1 VHHLRIEF
9 FAGLFARRAD
19 SDLDRKRCRSISRA
33 RNKTKERE
41 MVSKARSDSVY
52 VRVQKVHY
60 DVIGNELQTST
71 SGFQIVEAD
80 DPVPE
85 AAANQPYHIAVEFD
99 SSAPQAVVI
108 DALRAIQKTIE
119 SHGLPEVVIKTPRR
133 AATLL
138 LKAQRELI
146 KVWDQLEKAPPELRA
161 SFERML
167 QLQPTNSITEQQ
179 GPSFRISNAVD
190 EIETVKQ
197 RER

>member
-1 VHHLRIEF
+1 LLS
-9 FAGLFARRAD
+9 GTQ
-19 SDLDRKRCRSISRA
+19 K
-33 RNKTKERE
+33 KTKERE
-41 MVSKARSDSVY
+41 MVGKARSDSID

-60 DVIGNELQTST
+60 DLIGNELHTST

-80 DPVPE
+80 EPVPE
-85 AAANQPYHIAVEFD
+85 AAGNQPYHIAVEFD
-99 SSAPQAVVI
+99 SSVTQAVVI

-146 KVWDQLEKAPPELRA
+146 KVWDQLEKVPPELRA

-167 QLQPTNSITEQQ
+167 RLQPTTSITEQQ

-190 EIETVKQ
+190 EIESVKQ